1 VIAAMA
7 RPDVNTM
14 SMNYFETSVLLI
26 TFIHF
31 GKWLEALAKGK
42 TAETITKLMDLQ
54 PETAT
59 LVEISKNPRTSL
71 DTAATITGSSASKK
85 DEVINEENTFVE
97 REIESKDIQGKI
109 K

>member
-1 VIAAMA
+1 
-7 RPDVNTM
+7 
-14 SMNYFETSVLLI
+14 
-26 TFIHF
+26 
-31 GKWLEALAKGK
+31 
-42 TAETITKLMDLQ
+42 
-54 PETAT
+54 